1 MLLLVGD
8 GGVGG
13 VSCVGGGS
21 SVGAVGVVS
30 AVGVVGGGVG
40 TGVSA
45 LLLESLKITISVEN
59 MFFIRSPNLDPD
71 KIVPANVLNNDF

>member
-1 MLLLVGD
+1 MLLVGD

-21 SVGAVGVVS
+21 SVGAVGAVS

-45 LLLESLKITISVEN
+45 LLLAFAVVVIEVVTKLE
-59 MFFIRSPNLDPD
+59 
-71 KIVPANVLNNDF
+71 